1 MATCRIVWMLVAY
14 ALAADANETEEAPG
28 GIPQVPNPQQAAS
41 FEVPGV
47 SDMVA
52 AYDVMDTTKVG
63 KDPLKARLQRI
74 LEANSEDETT
84 PAPPSPEDTAAYEAA
99 IGAAMERALD
109 IERAQQEIWPAV
121 NDQVRKVEQ
130 AVRALE
136 QENEQERATAGESN
150 QMSTLYNA
158 AAPVSNGVLS
168 FVKTSD
174 GQTSDAQSIGKYE
187 GVEDGDFEDNLEET
201 ATAVLM
207 VEQVL
212 DKLKTKTTPRLV
224 TINITQEGL
233 YNTSEHMSEDFNGN
247 ARRIV
252 GLKDR
257 METLESELV
266 KAREVLNVLTQYA
279 TDRTAD
285 ASAAAPVAA
294 PEEAAPEALVQLR
307 DTSKVPEDE
316 LMREEVKM
324 RELKLDG
331 RMSPGQMAK
340 VASGKRMSPSA
351 FAMELPKIDTP
362 PDLKQITIPNQV
374 SPPPMNKAAIH
385 ALVPTL
391 LSEATA
397 TVTTALDK
405 LRTLTK
411 RL

>member
-14 ALAADANETEEAPG
+14 ALAAEANETED

-74 LEANSEDETT
+74 LDANKEEETT

-109 IERAQQEIWPAV
+109 IERAQQELWPV
-121 NDQVRKVEQ
+121 INEQVRTVEQ
-130 AVRALE
+130 AVVALE
-136 QENEQERATAGESN
+136 QENEQERATAAESN

-174 GQTSDAQSIGKYE
+174 GQTSDAQSVGKYE
-187 GVEDGDFEDNLEET
+187 GNEDGDFEENLEET

-224 TINITQEGL
+224 SINITQEGL

-247 ARRIV
+247 ARRIK
-252 GLKDR
+252 GLEDR
-257 METLESELV
+257 ARQIEAELT
-266 KAREVLNVLTQYA
+266 KAKEVLNVLTQYA

-294 PEEAAPEALVQLR
+294 PEEAPEALVQLR

-316 LMREEVKM
+316 LFREEVKM
-324 RELKLDG
+324 RQFKMDG
-331 RMSPGQMAK
+331 RMSPDQMAK
-340 VASGKRMSPSA
+340 VASGKRMAPSA

-374 SPPPMNKAAIH
+374 SPPPMNKAAVH

-391 LSEATA
+391 LREATE